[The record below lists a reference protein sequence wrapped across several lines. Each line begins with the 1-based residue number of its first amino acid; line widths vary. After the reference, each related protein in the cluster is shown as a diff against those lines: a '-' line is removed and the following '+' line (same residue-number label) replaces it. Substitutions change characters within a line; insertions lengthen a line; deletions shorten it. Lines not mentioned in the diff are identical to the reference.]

1 MAEIY
6 NTMYQVGIGL
16 WVGGKYISVNS
27 SNIISIAI
35 LHRYDSATY
44 PIIRVRLYADM
55 ALIEMINE
63 DPDSIM
69 MVGRISAHV
78 IRTDPNSNSNSICG
92 VGSSYDFSARAYL
105 ENKNIPVSEMDQYK
119 MGERDSTNLNVDSK
133 VPFEL
138 FLYKDKVTHK
148 MRQKAP
154 SIYRNMSI
162 ESAMKDILHR
172 SDISDHQLIMDP
184 IHNQKRYDQILIPNL
199 TAIESFTFFD
209 RYYGIYDHGGM
220 LYYDILSDKMFL
232 CNSVSKNGTKTIPI
246 YVRSEKHDSDESGL
260 FKSNGIFQMQTHAM
274 YVSVL
279 TESDIERVMN
289 PEIISDTN
297 VNTLTTSHVDMD
309 RLFNTTN
316 INTLE
321 NRIEQKNILH
331 KNDRTTL
338 SIQEAARL
346 NERITRVD
354 LSGAGF
360 DIGNFMP
367 NSRINLVFESPIRGL
382 RLADAYRPRYVC
394 HVLTNSSGDDFAIQ
408 TTMELCSN

>member
-1 MAEIY
+1 MAQIY
-6 NTMYQVGIGL
+6 NMMYRIGIGL
-16 WVGGKYISVNS
+16 HVGGSYIRINS
-27 SNIISIAI
+27 SDIVSIAI

-44 PIIRVRLYADM
+44 PIVRVRFYADM
-55 ALIEMINE
+55 ALIENINE
-63 DPDSIM
+63 DPDAIL
-69 MVGRISAHV
+69 MVGRITAHV
-78 IRTDPNSNSNSICG
+78 MRTDPETNANTICN

-105 ENKNIPVSEMDQYK
+105 ENKNIPVSQMDQYK
-119 MGERDSTNLNVDSK
+119 MGERDSTDLNVDSK

-138 FLYKDKVTHK
+138 FLYKDVVTHK

-154 SIYRNMSI
+154 CIYRNMSI
-162 ESAMKDILHR
+162 ESAMKDILYR
-172 SDISDHQLIMDP
+172 SDLSDHQIIMDP
-184 IHNQKRYDQILIPNL
+184 VHNQKRYDQILIPNL
-199 TAIESFTFFD
+199 TAIDAFTFFD

-232 CNSVSKNGTKTIPI
+232 CNSKSHNGTNTIPI

-260 FKSNGIFQMQTHAM
+260 FKYQNKYQMQTHAM
-274 YVSVL
+274 NVSVL
-279 TESDIERVMN
+279 TESDVERVLN

-297 VNTLTTSHVDMD
+297 VNTLDTSHVDMN
-309 RLFNTTN
+309 RLFNTTD
-316 INTLE
+316 INSLN

-331 KNDRTTL
+331 KYDRKTL

-367 NSRINLVFESPIRGL
+367 NSRINLVFESPVRGL
-382 RLADAYRPRYVC
+382 NLADAYRPKYVC
-394 HVLTNSSGDDFAIQ
+394 HVLTNSSGDDFAVQ
-408 TTMELCSN
+408 TTMELCAN